1 MNGHHPTAA
10 QLDRYRRRA
19 ASAAE
24 TIDIDAHIAA
34 CERCF
39 DAVRA
44 DAHLTYEQLEA
55 IADGREA
62 PAPHLALCA
71 ACRRELADLSAMRDA
86 LAEQHAPHRRWW
98 PVAAMLAIALIA
110 GLLMFR
116 GDATNGTVTF
126 TQTPEEPAS
135 PKVAPPQRPAQ
146 TVALEK
152 PRILE
157 TLVTDTAVLR
167 GGGRSGSFALQTPVA
182 TVVLEERPNF
192 LWTAVP
198 GATSYEVAVVDVDRG
213 TMATSGTSATSSW
226 RSAAPL
232 PRGRTYAWQVAA
244 ETSGG
249 RIVAPGRDAPEA
261 RFHVAEQASV
271 EGATPLERGVALATI
286 GALDDAEREFATA
299 GAAKLLQ
306 QIRAWRQ

>member
-1 MNGHHPTAA
+1 MNGLHPTDA

-24 TIDIDAHIAA
+24 TIEVDAHIAS

-44 DAHLTYEQLEA
+44 DAHLTYAQLEA

-62 PAPHLALCA
+62 RAPHLALCA
-71 ACRRELADLSAMRDA
+71 ACRGELADLGAMREA

-110 GLLMFR
+110 GLLLFR
-116 GDATNGTVTF
+116 GDATRGTVAV
-126 TQTPEEPAS
+126 TQPQEEPSA
-135 PKVAPPQRPAQ
+135 PKVAAPRPVQ
-146 TVALEK
+146 TVALQK
-152 PRILE
+152 PAILE

-167 GGGRSGSFALQTPVA
+167 GGGGSGSFALQAPVA

-192 LWTAVP
+192 RWAAVP

-213 TMATSGTSATSSW
+213 TMATSGTSATTTW
-226 RSAAPL
+226 RSADPL

-271 EGATPLERGVALATI
+271 EGATPLERGVAYASI
-286 GALDDAEREFATA
+286 GALDDAEREFTDA
-299 GAAKLLQ
+299 GAAGLLQ

>member
-1 MNGHHPTAA
+1 MNGLHPTAD

-19 ASAAE
+19 ATAAE
-24 TIDIDAHIAA
+24 TIDVDAHLAT

-39 DAVRA
+39 EAVRA

-71 ACRRELADLSAMRDA
+71 ACRGELADLYAMREA
-86 LAEQHAPHRRWW
+86 LVEQHAPHRRWW

-116 GDATNGTVTF
+116 GDATSGTTAF
-126 TQTPEEPAS
+126 NQPQEEPS
-135 PKVAPPQRPAQ
+135 GPKVAAPPQTR

-152 PRILE
+152 PPILE

-167 GGGRSGSFALQTPVA
+167 GGGRSGSFALQAPVA

-192 LWTAVP
+192 RWAAVP

-213 TMATSGTSATSSW
+213 TMATSGTSATASW

-249 RIVAPGRDAPEA
+249 RIVAPGRDGPEA
-261 RFHVAEQASV
+261 RFHVAEQAAV
-271 EGATPLERGVALATI
+271 EGATPLQRGVALANV
-286 GALDDAEREFATA
+286 GALDDAEREFEAA
-299 GAAKLLQ
+299 GAVDLLQ